1 MRSSTNENIARDC
14 RQHILWLTAC
24 TTLSNFTFQFSDP
37 WVAGVTAELLLYM
50 SIPAVWLSSIY
61 VLHDSFTL
69 RESAGVVIVLV
80 AILIGILPRM
90 LQERHE
96 VGDESNPAWAV
107 VLYGLSAGLQGLVMM
122 FQERATRAPNDLR
135 PATAL
140 FWYNL
145 YCCVTALFTI
155 PMEAVPYLNGTVT
168 GRSLSDA
175 FQNQVHSLCCAA
187 GAPYAEDV
195 LTGYCKVGAW
205 LWPQVYALSHAGMF
219 YLNARLIQRFNALWT
234 QFVRTKPVLFV
245 SSNFMAMRLSAAW
258 TLCLLCFVITEA
270 ARRGGSQV
278 DLLKNV
284 EKPAE
289 LQGDAG
295 TDEGSLV
302 GPYEPSLKEWIDLLD
317 DPRRAVRLD
326 AVEEIGKMG
335 TKAEAAIP
343 KLTSR
348 GLSDGSI
355 DIRVATVKILGNMGK
370 KAADSVTAI
379 FNGVGWEVKSA
390 NDPYLKAASAAL
402 AKIGKKEPNKV
413 LQVARQRMTYIPWY
427 TKWLAIK
434 TCGLLGKE
442 AANLTP
448 LIHKMKYDDNHNV
461 QTAAARALYLIAK

>member
-1 MRSSTNENIARDC
+1 MMAFLMPKSPAYINYSTTLVYTLVFFLIASAEDRKAGGPLGPEVRC
-14 RQHILWLTAC
+14 WRQQQHILWLTAC

-219 YLNARLIQRFNALWT
+219 YLNARLIQRFNALWVGVINT
-234 QFVRTKPVLFV
+234 LCGP
-245 SSNFMAMRLSAAW
+245 LSAMA
-258 TLCLLCFVITEA
+258 FA
-270 ARRGGSQV
+270 F
-278 DLLKNV
+278 
-284 EKPAE
+284 PA
-289 LQGDAG
+289 
-295 TDEGSLV
+295 LV
-302 GPYEPSLKEWIDLLD
+302 GAENVKSVNWLATGVSFVLILGGVVLKGLPSS
-317 DPRRAVRLD
+317 DPRAV
-326 AVEEIGKMG
+326 VS
-335 TKAEAAIP
+335 T
-343 KLTSR
+343 T
-348 GLSDGSI
+348 
-355 DIRVATVKILGNMGK
+355 
-370 KAADSVTAI
+370 AAD
-379 FNGVGWEVKSA
+379 
-390 NDPYLKAASAAL
+390 AS
-402 AKIGKKEPNKV
+402 
-413 LQVARQRMTYIPWY
+413 
-427 TKWLAIK
+427 
-434 TCGLLGKE
+434 LLEDRG
-442 AANLTP
+442 AGIL
-448 LIHKMKYDDNHNV
+448 
-461 QTAAARALYLIAK
+461 